1 VGISY
6 LEGRRKQESGNI
18 PYESARVMIEP
29 KLKEQYVNE
38 RYQKWIDE
46 LKKGARI
53 RIFL

>member
-1 VGISY
+1 MGFHILKV
-6 LEGRRKQESGNI
+6 EEKQESGNI
-18 PYESARVMIEP
+18 PYESARVIIEP

-38 RYQKWIDE
+38 RYQKWLDE